1 MKKRGWI
8 ALLCGL
14 LAVCPA
20 LAEQTDG
27 VVRVGEVTYDVQTVQ
42 NSLNAGYQLYESS
55 GISLS
60 AAQKQQLADSVLERF
75 VGLGVLENQLRKE
88 GQAEIDEQT
97 RQALDEQ
104 ARQAYEA
111 AWQQMAEA
119 IRSGTPD
126 ATDEQISAFLTH
138 MGYTLDA
145 YRQEAELT
153 LKNQRLIALYCGD
166 ISVTDQEVQDYYEQ
180 QYVSVYRARY
190 EDDIPLFEQ
199 EVLLSDLKAGKGS
212 EIKAAIADGKTFLT
226 ICGGYQMLG
235 SYYETYDG
243 QRCDFIGALD
253 LYTVGSKTRMIGNY
267 KFKCGEAAGGSVV
280 VGFENHS
287 GKTHLGRGV
296 EPLGTV
302 LAGFGNNGEDG
313 TEGAHY
319 KNVFGTYSHGPML
332 PKNPEFCDMLL
343 ATALERRYGKAELA
357 PLDDTLELLAHDEM
371 CARVN

>member
-1 MKKRGWI
+1 MELKICHMYPDVLNLYGDRGNVI
-8 ALLCGL
+8 CMRSRLERRGIDC
-14 LAVCPA
+14 AVTRLPI
-20 LAEQTDG
+20 G
-27 VVRVGEVTYDVQTVQ
+27 
-42 NSLNAGYQLYESS
+42 
-55 GISLS
+55 S
-60 AAQKQQLADSVLERF
+60 AASLAGFDLVF
-75 VGLGVLENQLRKE
+75 IGG
-88 GQAEIDEQT
+88 GQD
-97 RQALDEQ
+97 
-104 ARQAYEA
+104 
-111 AWQQMAEA
+111 
-119 IRSGTPD
+119 
-126 ATDEQISAFLTH
+126 F
-138 MGYTLDA
+138 
-145 YRQEAELT
+145 
-153 LKNQRLIALYCGD
+153 
-166 ISVTDQEVQDYYEQ
+166 EQ
-180 QYVSVYRARY
+180 Q
-190 EDDIPLFEQ
+190 
-199 EVLLSDLKAGKGS
+199 VLLDDLHRGKAQ
-212 EIKAAIADGKTFLT
+212 EIRAAIADGVTFLT

-243 QRCDFIGALD
+243 QHCDFIGALD